1 MEDMEDQ
8 DLHDSFDV
16 SETTCLWLSA
26 CIAWTCARSCNYFSL
41 YGHEMIWPFL
51 NSESSSLPYW
61 FKT

>member
-8 DLHDSFDV
+8 VLHDSFDV

-51 NSESSSLPYW
+51 NS
-61 FKT
+61 